1 MKLLAK
7 YSLPTGAEYPAE
19 TLLQAAMSDKKK
31 EGATLRL
38 IVPEQIGR
46 CREERIPAAEL
57 LDWMRA
63 GGVA

>member
-1 MKLLAK
+1 
-7 YSLPTGAEYPAE
+7 
-19 TLLQAAMSDKKK
+19 MSDKKK